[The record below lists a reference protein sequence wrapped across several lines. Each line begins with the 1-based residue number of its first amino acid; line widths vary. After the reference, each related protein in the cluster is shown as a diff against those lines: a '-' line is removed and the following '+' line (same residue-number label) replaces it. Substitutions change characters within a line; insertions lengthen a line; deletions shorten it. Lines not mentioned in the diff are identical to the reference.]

1 MKVVRWR
8 NILTR
13 ETAARQLRDLGISPE
28 DTVVVHSSLR
38 AIGPVEGGGEGLLE
52 LLRAYFD
59 RGLLLVPTHTWA
71 TVQPSHP
78 YYNAAVDQPCIGAL
92 PALAAFHPGGVRS
105 LHPTHSMT
113 AFGSRAAEYVRD
125 EELTGTP
132 APPEGCWGRLYGEQA
147 KILLL
152 GVGQE
157 RNTYLHAVEEMLRVP
172 DRLTDT
178 AFTVYGTD
186 GKGYFW
192 EQTMRRHHCTQA
204 PDISR
209 EFPRYL
215 PAFLY
220 WGAVWEGRFGAAQ
233 AQVCDARGCF
243 RVMENIRRKLPEDQG
258 VGPLPEACWRESG
271 TDSLSSNR

>member
-1 MKVVRWR
+1 MKQVRWQDC
-8 NILTR
+8 LTQ
-13 ETAARQLRDLGISPE
+13 EEAARQLAQLGLSPG

-52 LLRAYFD
+52 LLRRYFD

-71 TVQPSHP
+71 SVRPSTP
-78 YYNAAVDQPCIGAL
+78 YYNAAADRPCIGTL
-92 PALAAFHPGGVRS
+92 PTLAAFHPCGVRS

-113 AFGSRAAEYVRD
+113 AFGARAAEYVRG
-125 EELTGTP
+125 EELTETP
-132 APPEGCWGRLYGEQA
+132 APPEGCWGRLYEEQA

-157 RNTYLHAVEEMLRVP
+157 RNTYLHAVEEILDVP

-186 GKGYFW
+186 GNGYFW
-192 EQTMRRHHCTQA
+192 EQSMHSHHCSQT

-209 EFPRYL
+209 DFPRYL
-215 PAFLY
+215 PAFLRC
-220 WGAVWEGRFGAAQ
+220 GAVWEGHFGAAR

-243 RVMENIRRKLPEDQG
+243 QAVKDIRQRFPGDSG
-258 VGPLPEACWRESG
+258 IGPLPEDC
-271 TDSLSSNR
+271 